1 MRFGDESSEF
11 SLELPLTPLGLI
23 LEGLEHASPGSE
35 AEKKQTYWNG
45 VQDPSSIGQVLMTTR
60 PPSVFQSQEN
70 RKEAGG
76 VFIKIIMVLA
86 GLAIV
91 NDQENFFATAGG
103 GRYADSLSDLQQA
116 DMIEVQLGSG
126 TKAGYNF
133 SLSTGADGKT
143 FTITAR
149 PQQYG
154 QTETRSFF
162 ASQTGVVRYTDEN
175 RSAGQEDPPLS

>member
-1 MRFGDESSEF
+1 
-11 SLELPLTPLGLI
+11 
-23 LEGLEHASPGSE
+23 
-35 AEKKQTYWNG
+35 
-45 VQDPSSIGQVLMTTR
+45 MTQ
-60 PPSVFQSQEN
+60 PPSVFQPRGN

-76 VFIKIIMVLA
+76 VLVKIIMILA

-91 NDQENFFATAGG
+91 IPLLLDYGMSPPSQAGIDVSNIVNGQESYFATVGG
-103 GRYADSLSDLQQA
+103 GSYAASLSDLQQA
-116 DMIEVQLGSG
+116 DMIEVQLGAG
-126 TKAGYNF
+126 TKAGYVF
-133 SLSTGADGKT
+133 TMTVGADGKT

-175 RSAGQEDPPLS
+175 RSAGPDDSPM

>member
-1 MRFGDESSEF
+1 
-11 SLELPLTPLGLI
+11 
-23 LEGLEHASPGSE
+23 
-35 AEKKQTYWNG
+35 
-45 VQDPSSIGQVLMTTR
+45 MTQS
-60 PPSVFQSQEN
+60 PSVFQSREN

-76 VFIKIIMVLA
+76 VLIKIIMVLA
-86 GLAIV
+86 GLAVVIPFLLEYGTSPPTQAGIDVSNIV
-91 NDQENFFATAGG
+91 NGQENFFATVGG
-103 GRYADSLSDLQQA
+103 GSYAANLSDLQQA

-126 TKAGYNF
+126 TKAGYEF
-133 SLSTGADGKT
+133 SLSTGADGTT

-175 RSAGQEDPPLS
+175 RSAGPDDTPLQ

>member
-1 MRFGDESSEF
+1 M
-11 SLELPLTPLGLI
+11 
-23 LEGLEHASPGSE
+23 SPPT
-35 AEKKQTYWNG
+35 Q
-45 VQDPSSIGQVLMTTR
+45 
-60 PPSVFQSQEN
+60 
-70 RKEAGG
+70 AGID
-76 VFIKIIMVLA
+76 VSN
-86 GLAIV
+86 IV
-91 NDQENFFATAGG
+91 NGQENFFATAGG

-126 TKAGYNF
+126 TKAGYSF

-175 RSAGQEDPPLS
+175 RSVGQEDPPL

>member
-1 MRFGDESSEF
+1 
-11 SLELPLTPLGLI
+11 
-23 LEGLEHASPGSE
+23 
-35 AEKKQTYWNG
+35 
-45 VQDPSSIGQVLMTTR
+45 MTTQ
-60 PPSVFQSQEN
+60 PSSVFQSQEN

-86 GLAIV
+86 GLAVVIPLLLEYGVSPPTQAGIDVSNIV
-91 NDQENFFATAGG
+91 NGQENFFATAGG

-175 RSAGQEDPPLS
+175 RSAGQEDPLL